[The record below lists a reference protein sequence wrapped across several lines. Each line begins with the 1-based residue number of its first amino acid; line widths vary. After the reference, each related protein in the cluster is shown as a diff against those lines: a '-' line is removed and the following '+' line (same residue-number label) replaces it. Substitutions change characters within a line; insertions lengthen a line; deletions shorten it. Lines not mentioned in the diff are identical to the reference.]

1 MTEVLSQHC
10 TIPERLTMP
19 PLKILVCGA
28 GIAGSTVAYWL
39 SRNGFNVVVIERS
52 PAKQGAGQGIDIEG
66 PGLEIV
72 KMMGIFDELQ
82 RRTTKEAGSKVVD
95 EHNRTCGTFDAGGVS
110 ATKEI
115 EIMRGDLADILYDAA
130 NAFSNVTFQFETTV
144 RGLRQTAKKVSV
156 DLEQSGSKTTTTEDF
171 DIVVAADG
179 TRSRTRQYAMGTPE
193 ELNCLK
199 PVGCFT
205 SFFSIP
211 QLDGDWPYSRL
222 CQFPD
227 RRTIFLRPQGENSK
241 FASVYLSH
249 FHDDDPAL
257 CAAFEA
263 GDQQL
268 QKEALAKLFEG
279 LGWET
284 PRIIDE
290 MLKTDNFYMDK
301 LAQVKLP
308 KWSKDRVVLLG
319 DAGYAPTPLTGQGT
333 LIAIMGAYVLAQEL
347 SRCPDDA
354 TTAFEKYEKRLRPYV
369 KNSQSIPLNGYAPYI
384 LNPQTWWGIW
394 LFRTIAGLIS
404 WSGLV
409 KYLPSLEAAGFDL
422 EAKDKSV

>member
-1 MTEVLSQHC
+1 MPSQ
-10 TIPERLTMP
+10 
-19 PLKILVCGA
+19 KILVCGA

-39 SRNGFNVVVIERS
+39 AKNGFEVSVIERS

-110 ATKEI
+110 GTKEI
-115 EIMRGDLADILYDAA
+115 EIMRGDLADILYEAA
-130 NAFSNVTFQFETTV
+130 NGFSNVEFRFETTI
-144 RGLRQTAKKVSV
+144 RGLRQSADTVSV
-156 DLEQSGSKTTTTEDF
+156 DLEKKASGSTTTEDF
-171 DIVVAADG
+171 DVVMAADG
-179 TRSRTRQYAMGTPE
+179 TRSRTRQFAMGTTE
-193 ELNCLK
+193 ELDCLK
-199 PVGCFT
+199 PIGCFT

-211 QLDGDWPYSRL
+211 QLDRDWPYARL

-249 FHDDDPAL
+249 FRDDDPAL

-263 GDQQL
+263 GDQQK
-268 QKEALAKLFEG
+268 QKEALAKLIEG

-284 PRIIDE
+284 SRITEE
-290 MLKTDNFYMDK
+290 MMKTDNFYMDK

-319 DAGYAPTPLTGQGT
+319 DAGYAPTPITGQGT

-347 SRCPDDA
+347 SRTPGDA
-354 TTAFEKYEKRLRPYV
+354 TTAFERYEKRFRPYV
-369 KNSQSIPLNGYAPYI
+369 TNSQNIPLNGYAPYL
-384 LNPQTWWGIW
+384 LNPQSWWGIW
-394 LFRTIAGLIS
+394 IFRTIAGLIS
-404 WSGLV
+404 RSGIV
-409 KYLPSLEAAGFDL
+409 RYLPSPAAAEFDL
-422 EAKDKSV
+422 EVKDKSV